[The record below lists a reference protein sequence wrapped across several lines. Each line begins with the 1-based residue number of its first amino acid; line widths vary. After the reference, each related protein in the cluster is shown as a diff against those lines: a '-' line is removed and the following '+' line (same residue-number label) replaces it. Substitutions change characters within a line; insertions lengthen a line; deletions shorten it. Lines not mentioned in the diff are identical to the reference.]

1 MSQPSV
7 KKNYIYR
14 TLYEIL
20 ALITPFVTTPYISRV
35 LGADGVGV
43 YSYTSSI
50 MTYFT
55 LFAALGT
62 VTYGAREIA
71 QHRNDK
77 QQSSKLFWEIELMTV
92 GTTALCMIIWFILV
106 IFSDQY
112 RSYFIALIPVLI
124 GTMFDISWFFTGKE
138 HIKYIVICNSFCKIA
153 GIVLLFVFVK
163 QHDDLILYMVITSM
177 VTMLGNL
184 SMWIYLPKM
193 LTKVDMKTLTFKN
206 HFMET
211 LIYFVPTIATS
222 IYTVLDKTLIGAITH
237 DTYQNGY
244 YEQANKIMRMTYTV
258 SFIAINSV
266 MSSRIS
272 YLFSENK
279 HNEIKNRIRRT
290 MDFIF
295 LIGFGC
301 AFGVVGVANR
311 FVPAFFGSGYGDV
324 VNLLC
329 YMSPLIIIVGISNCL
344 GANYYTPSGQ
354 RVRSAKVIV
363 LGSVINLILNLLM
376 IPFIG
381 ATGAVI
387 ASIVAETVISVLYVC
402 MSGEYMSVK
411 LLLTLSWKRVI
422 CGAIMLLIVIL
433 FGKYSPYG
441 NIATTI
447 IQATVGA
454 AIYLGS
460 LFIMQDN
467 LLRELINMALGILKK
482 GVRKNA
488 SDQDRIA

>member
-1 MSQPSV
+1 MPQPSV

-20 ALITPFVTTPYISRV
+20 VLITPFITTPYISRV
-35 LGADGVGV
+35 LGADGVGI

-50 MTYFT
+50 ITYFT

-62 VTYGAREIA
+62 VGYGAREIA
-71 QHRNDK
+71 QHRDDK

-92 GTTALCMIIWFILV
+92 ATTAICLITWCAVI
-106 IFSDQY
+106 IFSQQY
-112 RSYFIALIPVLI
+112 RPYFIALIPVLL
-124 GTMFDISWFFTGKE
+124 GTMFDISWYFTGLE
-138 HIKYIVICNSFCKIA
+138 RIKNIVICNSVCKIA
-153 GIVLLFVFVK
+153 GFVLLFAFVK
-163 QHDDLILYMVITSM
+163 QREDLVLYVVINSM

-184 SMWIYLPKM
+184 SMWIYLPKT
-193 LTKVDMKTLTFKN
+193 LVKVDMRTLTFKKH
-206 HFMET
+206 HFKET

-258 SFIAINSV
+258 SFVAINSV
-266 MSSRIS
+266 MSARIS
-272 YLFSENK
+272 YLFAEK
-279 HNEIKNRIRRT
+279 KYDEIKNRIRKT

-301 AFGVVGVANR
+301 AFGIIGVAER
-311 FVPAFFGSGYGDV
+311 FVPAFFGSGYEPV

-329 YMSPLIIIVGISNCL
+329 FMSPLTIIVGISNCL
-344 GANYYTPSGQ
+344 GSNYYTPSGQ
-354 RVRSAKVIV
+354 RARSARVIV
-363 LGSVINLILNLLM
+363 LGSAVNLILNLLM

-387 ASIVAETVISVLYVC
+387 ASIIAESVITVLYVR
-402 MSGEYMSVK
+402 MSDEYMSAK
-411 LLLTLSWKRVI
+411 LLLKLSWKRILSGV
-422 CGAIMLLIVIL
+422 IMLVFILLLGKYLPFRNLAVVAIQVIL
-433 FGKYSPYG
+433 GVAVYFGLLLLMKDS
-441 NIATTI
+441 
-447 IQATVGA
+447 
-454 AIYLGS
+454 
-460 LFIMQDN
+460 M
-467 LLRELINMALGILKK
+467 LRELINTVLGILKR

-488 SDQDRIA
+488 SN

>member
-20 ALITPFVTTPYISRV
+20 VLITPFVTTPYISRV
-35 LGADGVGV
+35 LGADGVGI

-62 VTYGAREIA
+62 VSYGAREIA
-71 QHRNDK
+71 QHRDDK

-92 GTTALCMIIWFILV
+92 ATTTICLIAWCAVI
-106 IFSDQY
+106 IFSRQY
-112 RSYFIALIPVLI
+112 RPYFFALIPVLL
-124 GTMFDISWFFTGKE
+124 GTMFDLSWYFTGLE
-138 HIKYIVICNSFCKIA
+138 RIKNIVICNSFCKIA
-153 GIVLLFVFVK
+153 GIILLFTFVK
-163 QHDDLILYMVITSM
+163 QREDLVRYVVINSM

-193 LTKVDMKTLTFKN
+193 LAKVDARTLTFKN
-206 HFMET
+206 HFKET

-258 SFIAINSV
+258 SFVAINSV
-266 MSSRIS
+266 MSARIS
-272 YLFSENK
+272 YLFAEK
-279 HNEIKNRIRRT
+279 KYDEIKNRIRKT

-301 AFGVVGVANR
+301 TFGIIGVAGR
-311 FVPAFFGSGYGDV
+311 FVPAFLGPGYEPV
-324 VNLLC
+324 VELVC
-329 YMSPLIIIVGISNCL
+329 CMSPLIIIVGISNCL
-344 GANYYTPSGQ
+344 GSNYYTPSGQ
-354 RVRSAKVIV
+354 RARSARVIV
-363 LGSVINLILNLLM
+363 LGSVVNLILNLLM

-381 ATGAVI
+381 VTGAVI
-387 ASIVAETVISVLYVC
+387 ASIIAESVISALYVR
-402 MSGEYMSVK
+402 MSGEYMSGK
-411 LLLTLSWKRVI
+411 ILIKISWKRI
-422 CGAIMLLIVIL
+422 LSGLIMLMFVLIIGEYL
-433 FGKYSPYG
+433 PYR
-441 NIATTI
+441 NLVAAA
-447 IQATVGA
+447 IQVVAGA
-454 AIYLGS
+454 AVYFGL
-460 LFIMQDN
+460 LFLMKDN
-467 LLRELINMALGILKK
+467 MLQELINIALRILKR
-482 GVRKNA
+482 GVEKNS
-488 SDQDRIA
+488 SD

>member
-14 TLYEIL
+14 TFYEIL
-20 ALITPFVTTPYISRV
+20 VLITPFVTTPYISRV
-35 LGADGVGV
+35 LGADGVGI

-62 VTYGAREIA
+62 VSYGAREIA
-71 QHRNDK
+71 RHRDDK

-92 GTTALCMIIWFILV
+92 ATTAICLIAWCAVI
-106 IFSDQY
+106 IFSRQY
-112 RSYFIALIPVLI
+112 RPYFIALIPVLI
-124 GTMFDISWFFTGKE
+124 GTLFDISWYFTGLEK
-138 HIKYIVICNSFCKIA
+138 IKNIVICNSFCKIT
-153 GIVLLFVFVK
+153 GIVLLFAFVK
-163 QHDDLILYMVITSM
+163 RREDLVLYVVINSM
-177 VTMLGNL
+177 ITMLGNL
-184 SMWIYLPKM
+184 SMWIYLPKT
-193 LTKVDMKTLTFKN
+193 LTKVDVRTLTFKN
-206 HFMET
+206 HFKET

-244 YEQANKIMRMTYTV
+244 YEQANKIIRMTYTV
-258 SFIAINSV
+258 SFAAINGV
-266 MSSRIS
+266 MSARIS
-272 YLFSENK
+272 YLFAEKNYE
-279 HNEIKNRIRRT
+279 EIKNRIRKT

-301 AFGVVGVANR
+301 AFGIVGVAGR
-311 FVPAFFGSGYGDV
+311 FVPAFLGSGFEPAI
-324 VNLLC
+324 NLLY

-354 RVRSAKVIV
+354 RARSARVIV

-387 ASIVAETVISVLYVC
+387 ASIIAESVISVLYVH
-402 MSGEYMSVK
+402 MSGEYMSGK
-411 LLLTLSWKRVI
+411 ILLKLSWKRMLS
-422 CGAIMLLIVIL
+422 GLIMLMFVLIL
-433 FGKYSPYG
+433 GKYLPYR
-441 NIATTI
+441 NLVVTA
-447 IQATVGA
+447 IQVAVGVA
-454 AIYLGS
+454 VYFGL
-460 LFIMQDN
+460 LLLMKDN
-467 LLRELINMALGILKK
+467 LLRELINTALGILKR
-482 GVRKNA
+482 GVGKNA
-488 SDQDRIA
+488 SD